1 MIDGKQAK
9 YIENEIRP
17 RLLFRFQL
25 YYYSDN
31 AAHGKKETVLIID
44 TRERVERQYEE
55 VDDLDDT

>member
-1 MIDGKQAK
+1 M
-9 YIENEIRP
+9 
-17 RLLFRFQL
+17 FRFQL

-55 VDDLDDT
+55 VDDLDDTEMKDPLEKAIQSK